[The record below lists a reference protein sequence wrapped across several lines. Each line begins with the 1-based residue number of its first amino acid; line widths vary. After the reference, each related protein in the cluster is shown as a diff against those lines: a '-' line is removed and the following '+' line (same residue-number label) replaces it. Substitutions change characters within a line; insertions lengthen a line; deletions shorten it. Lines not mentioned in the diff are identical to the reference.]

1 LPTILR
7 LWGSWSC
14 AVADTPNAPEL
25 VDDDETRAVRA
36 VPARIVKGEKRPYL
50 IVLGGTQL
58 GELHKIVKV
67 RTTIG
72 RSESADIQIAD
83 DGISREHV
91 EILLEG
97 DRVVVRDLQST
108 NGTFCNGQPVEVR
121 DVVEGDKISI
131 GPTTILKFTYKDG
144 IDAAYE
150 QELYRTATHDDLTQ
164 ALKREFF
171 LERLESEVAFAVRH
185 SVPVALIIWDLDKFK
200 QVNDEHGH
208 PAGDRVLSA
217 TARVV
222 AGSIRRE
229 DVFGRYGGEEFGLAC
244 RGMPQDVA
252 KAKADRLR
260 RSIEDTVV
268 DVGHTSLHV
277 TASFGVASCPS
288 AGIAEPKQLLAAAD
302 AAMYRAKAAGRNRV
316 ATPSSGI

>member
-1 LPTILR
+1 M
-7 LWGSWSC
+7 
-14 AVADTPNAPEL
+14 ADTPNAPDL
-25 VDDDETRAVRA
+25 VDDVETRAVRA
-36 VPARIVKGEKRPYL
+36 VPARIVEGEKRPYL
-50 IVLGGTQL
+50 IVLGGAQV
-58 GELHKIVKV
+58 GELHKIARA

-97 DRVVVRDLQST
+97 DRVILRDLQST
-108 NGTFCNGQPVEVR
+108 NGTLCNGQPIEVT

-131 GPTTILKFTYKDG
+131 GPTTILKFTYKDR
-144 IDAAYE
+144 IDVAYE
-150 QELYRTATHDDLTQ
+150 QQLYRTATHDGLTQ

-171 LERLESEVAFAVRH
+171 LERLQREVAFAVRH
-185 SVPVALIIWDLDKFK
+185 SVPVALIMWDLDKFK
-200 QVNDEHGH
+200 QVNDQHGH
-208 PAGDRVLSA
+208 PAGDRVLAA
-217 TARVV
+217 TARIV
-222 AGSIRRE
+222 ARSIRRE

-244 RGMPQDVA
+244 RGMPHDVA
-252 KAKADRLR
+252 KATAERLR
-260 RSIEDTVV
+260 RSIENTAV

-288 AGIAEPKQLLAAAD
+288 AGIAEPKQLLSAAD